1 MVGVV
6 ILGIVIV
13 ALSVASVVFTLWNE
27 GERLPARLRR
37 RPPGAG

>member
-13 ALSVASVVFTLWNE
+13 ALGIASVFLTLWNE
-27 GERLPARLRR
+27 GEKLPGRLRR
-37 RPPGAG
+37 RPPRAG